1 MNTNYKK
8 YMLAYLPVL
17 KQSILVGSADIDFQ
31 DFLIIA
37 N

>member
-8 YMLAYLPVL
+8 YIPAYLPVIE
-17 KQSILVGSADIDFQ
+17 QSILVGSADIDFQ
-31 DFLIIA
+31 DFLIIT